1 MRSDFLDSKNQKY
14 YARPNRILGLTE
26 HHYGEELEGEE
37 WKRLHQNTMECLKVF
52 WDSELFGQLK
62 DTPPEN
68 VLEIEDLTHF
78 LIGDLK
84 VWVSLDYCR
93 SHQDLVHIYDWKTG
107 RSEKE
112 ATAEQLACYALY
124 AKETWGVEVE
134 KVQLVEFN
142 LAKNKVIDYPI
153 REVDLIEVQSEILDS
168 ALSMQSLL
176 FDKPGN
182 MAREEDFSPTD
193 DEETCRRCSFRGVC
207 SDSLS

>member
-1 MRSDFLDSKNQKY
+1 M
-14 YARPNRILGLTE
+14 
-26 HHYGEELEGEE
+26 EGEE
-37 WKRLHQNTMECLKVF
+37 WKRLHQNTLECLQVF
-52 WDSELFGQLK
+52 WDSELYGQLK
-62 DTPPEN
+62 ETPPEN

-93 SHQDLVHIYDWKTG
+93 SHEELVHIYDWKTG

-182 MAREEDFSPTD
+182 IAREEDFSPTN
-193 DEETCRRCSFRGVC
+193 DEDTCRR
-207 SDSLS
+207 